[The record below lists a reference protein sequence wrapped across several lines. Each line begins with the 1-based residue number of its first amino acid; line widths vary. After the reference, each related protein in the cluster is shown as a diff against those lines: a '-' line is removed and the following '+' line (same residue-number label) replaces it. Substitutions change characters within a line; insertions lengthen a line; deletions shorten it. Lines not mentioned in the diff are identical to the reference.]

1 MLEAKFKV
9 DDTITNGKETYKILG
24 IVKDVYGYSYI
35 LEYSSNGGC
44 TRRLDVRDQ
53 DHWEV
58 CK

>member
-1 MLEAKFKV
+1 MLEAKFKTG
-9 DDTITNGKETYKILG
+9 DTITNGKETYKILS

-35 LEYSSNGGC
+35 LEYSPNYGA

-53 DHWEV
+53 DYWEV